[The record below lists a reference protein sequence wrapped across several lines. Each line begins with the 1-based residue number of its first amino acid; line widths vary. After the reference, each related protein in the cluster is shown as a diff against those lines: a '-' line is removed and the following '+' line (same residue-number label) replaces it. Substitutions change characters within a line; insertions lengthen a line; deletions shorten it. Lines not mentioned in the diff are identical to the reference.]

1 MRTPPPGAPG
11 PAGSADSPQW
21 AKESPDSSLASSPSH
36 AEPGWPLHSP
46 SGEEPSV
53 PTLPY
58 VTRYSELRHM
68 KPVTS

>member
-21 AKESPDSSLASSPSH
+21 AKESPNSSLASSPSH

-53 PTLPY
+53 PTLPGGG
-58 VTRYSELRHM
+58 LREVSSHLRNT
-68 KPVTS
+68 VL